1 MQIRTPTEWSPNVWT
16 WAKLPPKPQCHYIWD
31 LTTPPNNITF
41 FQCIRSKKVASMN
54 STGDLPFKCGFFKE
68 KALHS
73 EHVGL
78 SIKVRLVLWSLNVQ
92 KREVTSY
99 GRMGRRVGTIS
110 KLDFYLGVVIPRGHS
125 RVWIF
130 GFYVLSSLPGSKQ
143 ALSGPRYGSKG
154 SKQRKCRKWWG
165 GSPVGKCHSEPDRL
179 SSALTS
185 VAEESSCGSSDF
197 LICQNQ
203 RGSTLLGCPEG

>member
-1 MQIRTPTEWSPNVWT
+1 MSELELNCPQSLNVITYGIW
-16 WAKLPPKPQCHYIWD
+16 LP
-31 LTTPPNNITF
+31 PPNNITF

-130 GFYVLSSLPGSKQ
+130 GFYVLSSLPDSKQ
-143 ALSGPRYGSKG
+143 ALSGPRYGSKSAESGEEAARLASVIQSQTG
-154 SKQRKCRKWWG
+154 SA
-165 GSPVGKCHSEPDRL
+165 
-179 SSALTS
+179 ALWP
-185 VAEESSCGSSDF
+185 
-197 LICQNQ
+197 Q
-203 RGSTLLGCPEG
+203 